1 MAQKRPSQC
10 PNCGMNLPREHPQ
23 LNANLPWLR
32 GFLQLVVTGE
42 EAFRCPSCSCVWKQS
57 PAQAL
62 KVEVTP
68 LGFYRSDSQSLHPL
82 PTGFKPPGRERGKSA
97 RMIRAAVGPSRT
109 RRGTQK

>member
-10 PNCGMNLPREHPQ
+10 PNCGMKLPREHPQ

-57 PAQAL
+57 PGQAL

-68 LGFYRSDSQSLHPL
+68 LGVSGAEDGSIMAGPEGARPPSLDGGEPGDHAGPL
-82 PTGFKPPGRERGKSA
+82 ISEFSF
-97 RMIRAAVGPSRT
+97 
-109 RRGTQK
+109 